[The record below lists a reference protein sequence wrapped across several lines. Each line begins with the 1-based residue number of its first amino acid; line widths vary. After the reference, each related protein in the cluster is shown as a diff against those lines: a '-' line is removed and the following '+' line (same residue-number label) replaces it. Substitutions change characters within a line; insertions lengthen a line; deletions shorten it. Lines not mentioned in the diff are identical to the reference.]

1 VRQADLNLRL
11 YSLFWWAVLPIAL
24 LRLAWRG
31 LREPGYWQHIP
42 ERLALYR
49 MKLPSDLIWLH
60 AVSVG
65 ETRAAEPLIKALL
78 IAYPQHH
85 ILLTHMTA
93 TGRAT
98 GQALFANQVRLT
110 QSFLPYDTLSMT
122 RRFVA
127 HFHPSMAILME
138 TEVWPALVH
147 ACHAAEVPVALL
159 NARLSERSLRRAQGF
174 RGLLQEA
181 AAKLSLVGAQTEAD
195 AVRLRSIGAPQVSVT
210 GNLKFDVGVPPT
222 MHAAGLSLRAQIGE
236 RPVLLCASTREGEEA
251 LLMAAYMK
259 ATLPSDMLLM
269 IVPRHP
275 QRFKAVVRL
284 FEEQGLR
291 VVRRSQLG
299 EQSLPDNVQVLVGD
313 SMGEMFAY
321 YTACDLAFIGGSL
334 LALGGQNLIEAC
346 ACGKAVMLG
355 PHTFNF
361 SQISEQVIQ
370 AHAGRRVEDAD
381 DLLQQAFNLLTAPA
395 TLEKMS
401 EQASRFAMAHTGATA
416 KSLGLLAPLLKPPA
430 D

>member
-1 VRQADLNLRL
+1 
-11 YSLFWWAVLPIAL
+11 
-24 LRLAWRG
+24 
-31 LREPGYWQHIP
+31 
-42 ERLALYR
+42 
-49 MKLPSDLIWLH
+49 
-60 AVSVG
+60 
-65 ETRAAEPLIKALL
+65 
-78 IAYPQHH
+78 
-85 ILLTHMTA
+85 
-93 TGRAT
+93 
-98 GQALFANQVRLT
+98 LFANQVRLT